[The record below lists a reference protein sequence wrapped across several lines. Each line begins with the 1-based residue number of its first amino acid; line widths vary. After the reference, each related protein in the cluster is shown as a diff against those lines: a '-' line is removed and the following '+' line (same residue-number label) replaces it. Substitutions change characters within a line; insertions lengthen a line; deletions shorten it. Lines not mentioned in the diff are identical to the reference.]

1 LGNAT
6 VVTYD
11 AGGNQLSVR
20 DPNNVGANMLYDPLG
35 RNTQRTDTVNDVTRT
50 EYDRAGNATRQ
61 IDAKNRPTLIS
72 YDARGRRRLT
82 TDRISAATTFTY
94 TPLGQL
100 ASLSDAENQTTSY
113 TYDARGLKLTERYPD
128 HTGGS
133 TVGQTGYGIVTFVY
147 DNAGRI
153 LRKQDQLGVTLT
165 HSYDLAGRMNRRD
178 YRTAANSPSGTIAD
192 SDTFTFDRAS
202 RMRTAVNGRYTNT
215 VTYTYDPVGRK
226 ATEAL
231 TISARTYTTGQAYNA
246 RNELTTIT
254 YPNNTTSTRS
264 YHATGTL
271 NQLRLDGS
279 TVSTRSYDA
288 GRRQT
293 TDVLSN
299 GITETRTYRND
310 NLLSAINYS
319 NTSLGNMTYTWD
331 ANKNKTSE
339 SVTGVMSGYGFTSAG
354 TTYDFED
361 RLTGF
366 SRAATSGPASLSQSW
381 NLTAVGDWT
390 SVTTNGTAQS
400 RTHGPTHE
408 LLTAGGQNVA
418 TDVKGNI
425 TTLPANLRPAGAT
438 TAMNLTWDSDNK
450 LRSADIDANG
460 TADVNF
466 QYDALGRRVARTGTG
481 GSVVFVQ
488 MDQQT
493 IADYPVGGAA
503 TTPTF
508 RYVYAS
514 YIDEPVV
521 RKGPTSTSTLHFYH
535 RNHQYSVTA
544 ITTSTGGIAERYA
557 YTAYGQPTILNAS
570 GTVISATTLSNRY
583 SYTGREWDATLGL
596 HHFRARWMSPGAGRF
611 LGRDPI
617 GYEGSPNSLYAYVR
631 ARSLISMDPKGLYQ
645 IADCVPDYYVEPPDQ
660 PWQGQ
665 CNIKVRCH
673 GVPYLPGIGGV
684 TSLPAIDLCGNYLQH
699 CGLILDDGAGRVV
712 SLDGSGGC
720 ENNFNWQEPPFLPNG
735 RTGPSYSFPT
745 QVCEC
750 LRQKAKTW
758 NSIKIPRTNTGC
770 NSNTSLRCLAGACG
784 IPFSIGSGMPYGGC
798 TPLGYNGCKE
808 YNCVRWSEPMV
819 CFGKSKRVCYEH
831 EDFCTF
837 YWRHANNGTVPPTPN
852 A

>member
-1 LGNAT
+1 M
-6 VVTYD
+6 V
-11 AGGNQLSVR
+11 
-20 DPNNVGANMLYDPLG
+20 P
-35 RNTQRTDTVNDVTRT
+35 
-50 EYDRAGNATRQ
+50 
-61 IDAKNRPTLIS
+61 
-72 YDARGRRRLT
+72 
-82 TDRISAATTFTY
+82 
-94 TPLGQL
+94 PLGQL
-100 ASLSDAENQTTSY
+100 ASLTDAENQTTSY
-113 TYDARGLKLTERYPD
+113 TYDARGLKLTETYPD

-147 DNAGRI
+147 DNAGRV

-231 TISARTYTTGQAYNA
+231 TISNVTYTTGQAYNA

-264 YHATGTL
+264 YHPTGTL

-293 TDVLSN
+293 TEVLSN

-319 NTSLGNMTYTWD
+319 NTSLGNMAYTWD

-339 SVTGVMSGYGFTSAG
+339 SITGVMSGYGFTSAG

-366 SRAATSGPASLSQSW
+366 SRAATSGPALLSQSW
-381 NLTAVGDWT
+381 NLTTVGDWT
-390 SVTTNGTAQS
+390 SVTTNGTAQN

-425 TTLPANLRPAGAT
+425 TTLPANLRPTGAT
-438 TAMNLTWDSDNK
+438 TALNLTWDSDNK

-521 RKGPTSTSTLHFYH
+521 RKGPTSTSTAHFYH
-535 RNHQYSVTA
+535 RNHQYSITA
-544 ITTSTGGIAERYA
+544 VTTSTGSIAERYA
-557 YTAYGQPTILNAS
+557 YTAYGQPTVLDAS
-570 GTVISATTLSNRY
+570 AFVLSSSAINNRY
-583 SYTGREWDATLGL
+583 TYTGREWDATLGL
-596 HHFRARWMSPGAGRF
+596 HHFRARWMSPIAGRF
-611 LGRDPI
+611 LTRDPI
-617 GYEGSPNSLYAYVR
+617 GYRSQRNLYCGINVRGLDPTGNRIVVGHTPEGYPIYQYEPGDPIAPPSGNGPHTYCYTMTQYGPVWDVCPDPPVNIEPTFVWNGEPECLDLCKRRGA
-631 ARSLISMDPKGLYQ
+631 DPKIVATGGGIFTYPDKNGCCKKCVCVFNIPSAGLDWNKCPEL
-645 IADCVPDYYVEPPDQ
+645 AKCAMKHESSHLSDTKC
-660 PWQGQ
+660 
-665 CNIKVRCH
+665 
-673 GVPYLPGIGGV
+673 
-684 TSLPAIDLCGNYLQH
+684 DLTNP
-699 CGLILDDGAGRVV
+699 R
-712 SLDGSGGC
+712 
-720 ENNFNWQEPPFLPNG
+720 PPFA
-735 RTGPSYSFPT
+735 TGIDQLKRECELRKADIACIKSVLSNSPSNDCTSVGNAWLRIIEPFVLT
-745 QVCEC
+745 Q
-750 LRQKAKTW
+750 
-758 NSIKIPRTNTGC
+758 
-770 NSNTSLRCLAGACG
+770 
-784 IPFSIGSGMPYGGC
+784 
-798 TPLGYNGCKE
+798 CK
-808 YNCVRWSEPMV
+808 
-819 CFGKSKRVCYEH
+819 
-831 EDFCTF
+831 
-837 YWRHANNGTVPPTPN
+837 
-852 A
+852 

>member
-1 LGNAT
+1 
-6 VVTYD
+6 VH
-11 AGGNQLSVR
+11 
-20 DPNNVGANMLYDPLG
+20 
-35 RNTQRTDTVNDVTRT
+35 
-50 EYDRAGNATRQ
+50 
-61 IDAKNRPTLIS
+61 
-72 YDARGRRRLT
+72 
-82 TDRISAATTFTY
+82 RISAATTFTY

-100 ASLSDAENQTTSY
+100 ASLTDAENQTTSY
-113 TYDARGLKLTERYPD
+113 TYDARGLKLTETYPD

-147 DNAGRI
+147 DNAGRV

-165 HSYDLAGRMNRRD
+165 HSYDLAGRMTRRD

-215 VTYTYDPVGRK
+215 VTYTFDPVGRK

-231 TISARTYTTGQAYNA
+231 TISARTYTTRQAYNA

-254 YPNNTTSTRS
+254 YPDNTTSTRS
-264 YHATGTL
+264 YHATGAL
-271 NQLRLDGS
+271 NQLRLDNA
-279 TVSTRSYDA
+279 TVSTRSYDV

-293 TDVLSN
+293 SEALGN
-299 GITETRTYRND
+299 GITETRTYRAD

-339 SVTGVMSGYGFTSAG
+339 SIAGVMSGYGFTAAG

-366 SRAATSGPASLSQSW
+366 SRAATSGPALLSQSW
-381 NLTAVGDWT
+381 NLTTVGDWT
-390 SVTTNGTAQS
+390 SVTTNGTAQN

-438 TAMNLTWDSDNK
+438 TALNLTWDSDNK

-466 QYDALGRRVARTGTG
+466 QYDALGRRCARSGTG
-481 GSVVFVQ
+481 GSVVYVQ

-521 RKGPTSTSTLHFYH
+521 RKTAGTGGTLVYFH

-544 ITTSTGGIAERYA
+544 ITTSTGAIAERYA

-583 SYTGREWDATLGL
+583 TYTGREWDSTVGLYDFRVRTLC
-596 HHFRARWMSPGAGRF
+596 ARVGTF
-611 LGRDPI
+611 LGRDPVGYVDGDSLYRVYFGMSGVDPYGLHCKPRI
-617 GYEGSPNSLYAYVR
+617 NSGAGYEFELNHGNLSTSGWGTAFAYNVAIR
-631 ARSLISMDPKGLYQ
+631 GRNQFRKNAIDSSATFEAEGHG
-645 IADCVPDYYVEPPDQ
+645 YVEAWWRVFDYVHLRWRNVTLGIAGNKANANAECKVSCSECCDIMITCEGA
-660 PWQGQ
+660 PWTGTHQAYDDKDLKSLMGFLYG
-665 CNIKVRCH
+665 NLVRPGKAIAAIGWH
-673 GVPYLPGIGGV
+673 IMLNRTIGSVTAVSSGGYSAEDPVITVGIGGGGTGIQGGV
-684 TSLPAIDLCGNYLQH
+684 TLTFPPTGTKLP
-699 CGLILDDGAGRVV
+699 
-712 SLDGSGGC
+712 
-720 ENNFNWQEPPFLPNG
+720 EKF
-735 RTGPSYSFPT
+735 TT
-745 QVCEC
+745 
-750 LRQKAKTW
+750 
-758 NSIKIPRTNTGC
+758 
-770 NSNTSLRCLAGACG
+770 
-784 IPFSIGSGMPYGGC
+784 
-798 TPLGYNGCKE
+798 GYNIVWE
-808 YNCVRWSEPMV
+808 CVKP
-819 CFGKSKRVCYEH
+819 
-831 EDFCTF
+831 
-837 YWRHANNGTVPPTPN
+837 
-852 A
+852 

>member
-1 LGNAT
+1 
-6 VVTYD
+6 
-11 AGGNQLSVR
+11 
-20 DPNNVGANMLYDPLG
+20 
-35 RNTQRTDTVNDVTRT
+35 
-50 EYDRAGNATRQ
+50 
-61 IDAKNRPTLIS
+61 
-72 YDARGRRRLT
+72 
-82 TDRISAATTFTY
+82 
-94 TPLGQL
+94 L
-100 ASLSDAENQTTSY
+100 ASLTDAENQTTSY
-113 TYDARGLKLTERYPD
+113 TYDARGLKLTETYPD

-147 DNAGRI
+147 DNAGRV

-165 HSYDLAGRMNRRD
+165 HSYDLAGRMTRRD

-202 RMRTAVNGRYTNT
+202 RMLTAVNGRFTNT
-215 VTYTYDPVGRK
+215 VTYTFDPVGRK

-231 TISARTYTTGQAYNA
+231 TISNVTYTTRQAYNA

-264 YHATGTL
+264 YHPTGTL
-271 NQLRLDGS
+271 NQLGLDGS

-293 TDVLSN
+293 TEVLSN

-339 SVTGVMSGYGFTSAG
+339 SITGVMSGYGFTAAG

-381 NLTAVGDWT
+381 NLTTVGDWT

-438 TAMNLTWDSDNK
+438 TALNLTWDSDNK

-481 GSVVFVQ
+481 GSVVYVQ

-521 RKGPTSTSTLHFYH
+521 RKGPTSTSTAHFYH

-544 ITTSTGGIAERYA
+544 VTTSAGAISERYA

-570 GTVISATTLSNRY
+570 GTVISATTLSNRV

-596 HHFRARWMSPGAGRF
+596 HHFRARWMSPIAGRF

-617 GYEGSPNSLYAYVR
+617 GYAGSPDDLYEFLESRTLFFTDPLGKIGIPPPTICCGGVNIYIGPGAIHGCCGNKVYSVRTQCCDVTGPLIHTKRNQAQCCAAAFAAGLHIVGGVLTGGGVICCDGKEVSCSWQPTLTDPQSTQFIEECTLKHEDDHHGAQPCSSQCPGLARNEMPWYWDEDWEECHAYR
-631 ARSLISMDPKGLYQ
+631 IEWHCLKAKQS
-645 IADCVPDYYVEPPDQ
+645 
-660 PWQGQ
+660 Q
-665 CNIKVRCH
+665 CNTLQCR
-673 GVPYLPGIGGV
+673 
-684 TSLPAIDLCGNYLQH
+684 IDIDERMSQ
-699 CGLILDDGAGRVV
+699 ILVYAHA
-712 SLDGSGGC
+712 
-720 ENNFNWQEPPFLPNG
+720 N
-735 RTGPSYSFPT
+735 
-745 QVCEC
+745 
-750 LRQKAKTW
+750 
-758 NSIKIPRTNTGC
+758 
-770 NSNTSLRCLAGACG
+770 
-784 IPFSIGSGMPYGGC
+784 YGGC
-798 TPLGYNGCKE
+798 DVTSSL
-808 YNCVRWSEPMV
+808 
-819 CFGKSKRVCYEH
+819 
-831 EDFCTF
+831 
-837 YWRHANNGTVPPTPN
+837 
-852 A
+852 

>member
-1 LGNAT
+1 MPGTN
-6 VVTYD
+6 
-11 AGGNQLSVR
+11 G
-20 DPNNVGANMLYDPLG
+20 
-35 RNTQRTDTVNDVTRT
+35 
-50 EYDRAGNATRQ
+50 
-61 IDAKNRPTLIS
+61 
-72 YDARGRRRLT
+72 
-82 TDRISAATTFTY
+82 

-100 ASLSDAENQTTSY
+100 ASLTDAENQTTSY
-113 TYDARGLKLTERYPD
+113 TYDARGLKLTETYPD

-147 DNAGRI
+147 DNAGRV

-165 HSYDLAGRMNRRD
+165 HSYDLAGRMTRRD
-178 YRTAANSPSGTIAD
+178 YRTAANSPSGIIAD

-215 VTYTYDPVGRK
+215 VTYTFDPVGRK

-231 TISARTYTTGQAYNA
+231 TISARTYTTRQAYNA

-254 YPNNTTSTRS
+254 YPDNTTSTRS
-264 YHATGTL
+264 YHATGAL
-271 NQLRLDGS
+271 NQLRLDNA

-293 TDVLSN
+293 SEALGN
-299 GITETRTYRND
+299 GITETRTYRAD

-339 SVTGVMSGYGFTSAG
+339 SITGVMSGYGFTAAG

-366 SRAATSGPASLSQSW
+366 SRAATSGPALLSQSW
-381 NLTAVGDWT
+381 NLTTVGDWT
-390 SVTTNGTAQS
+390 SVTTNGTAQN

-425 TTLPANLRPAGAT
+425 TTLPANLRPSGST
-438 TAMNLTWDSDNK
+438 TAMNLNWDSDNK

-481 GSVVFVQ
+481 GSVVYVQ

-508 RYVYAS
+508 RYVYGS

-521 RKGPTSTSTLHFYH
+521 RKTAGTGGTLVYFH

-544 ITTSTGGIAERYA
+544 ITTSAGAISERYA

-583 SYTGREWDATLGL
+583 SYTGREWDATPGL
-596 HHFRARWMSPGAGRF
+596 HHFRARWMSPSAGRF

-617 GYEGSPNSLYAYVR
+617 GYEGSEW
-631 ARSLISMDPKGLYQ
+631 GLYEYVASNVLVMTDPTGEIPIVCRCSRDAQ
-645 IADCVPDYYVEPPDQ
+645 NIWGTWEVVTDCTGLASTCCGRACCPGRGTGGVLGGPNTPCGYMDDWWVLNTPPPPTFPQVFCEIYFSCSASECRSDCFNQ
-660 PWQGQ
+660 AAYLALALQA
-665 CNIKVRCH
+665 RCAAIC
-673 GVPYLPGIGGV
+673 GRLPGPLQWECMRNCATDAGV
-684 TSLPAIDLCGNYLQH
+684 FASSYL
-699 CGLILDDGAGRVV
+699 V
-712 SLDGSGGC
+712 GC
-720 ENNFNWQEPPFLPNG
+720 LASCQ
-735 RTGPSYSFPT
+735 
-745 QVCEC
+745 
-750 LRQKAKTW
+750 
-758 NSIKIPRTNTGC
+758 
-770 NSNTSLRCLAGACG
+770 LRCKN
-784 IPFSIGSGMPYGGC
+784 P
-798 TPLGYNGCKE
+798 
-808 YNCVRWSEPMV
+808 
-819 CFGKSKRVCYEH
+819 
-831 EDFCTF
+831 
-837 YWRHANNGTVPPTPN
+837 
-852 A
+852 

>member
-1 LGNAT
+1 
-6 VVTYD
+6 
-11 AGGNQLSVR
+11 
-20 DPNNVGANMLYDPLG
+20 M
-35 RNTQRTDTVNDVTRT
+35 
-50 EYDRAGNATRQ
+50 
-61 IDAKNRPTLIS
+61 
-72 YDARGRRRLT
+72 T

-100 ASLSDAENQTTSY
+100 ASLTDAENQTTSY
-113 TYDARGLKLTERYPD
+113 TYDARGLKLTETYPD

-147 DNAGRI
+147 DNAGRV
-153 LRKQDQLGVTLT
+153 LLKQDQLGVTLT
-165 HSYDLAGRMNRRD
+165 HSYDLAGRMTRRD

-215 VTYTYDPVGRK
+215 VTYTFDPVGRK

-231 TISARTYTTGQAYNA
+231 TISNVTYTTRQAYNA

-264 YHATGTL
+264 YHPTGTL
-271 NQLRLDGS
+271 NQLGLDGS

-339 SVTGVMSGYGFTSAG
+339 SITGVMSGYGFTAAG

-366 SRAATSGPASLSQSW
+366 SRAATSGPALLSQSW
-381 NLTAVGDWT
+381 NLTTVGDWT

-466 QYDALGRRVARTGTG
+466 QYDALGRRVARSGTG

-521 RKGPTSTSTLHFYH
+521 RKGPTSTSTVHFYH

-544 ITTSTGGIAERYA
+544 ITTSTGAIAERYA

-570 GTVISATTLSNRY
+570 GAVISATTLSNRY
-583 SYTGREWDATLGL
+583 TYTGREWDATLGL
-596 HHFRARWMSPGAGRF
+596 HHFRARWMSPSSGRF
-611 LGRDPI
+611 LTRDPMRYI
-617 GYEGSPNSLYAYVR
+617 SGWNISSSYLGLKKLDPLGMYAD
-631 ARSLISMDPKGLYQ
+631 DPKPPFPNAVGPDDNGCFKMKFQDFIDMISNGQPLPDVYLKRFRAGCIGLTRCGQLGGTCSNPMLPPEYAENTTCAKAQ
-645 IADCVPDYYVEPPDQ
+645 KSPSPIPDSILKKKCAEDETPFIFAKQGVGGGKGAWPVGDDDCYKIPPFKFPPNPPVVGSGPDGGPDPLSGIFNYIWYVNGWYVWVNHGIDVQGQGDSMVSICPQPYVSDDYPLTMWCVTCKKKCPTSKFPIFPEPP
-660 PWQGQ
+660 
-665 CNIKVRCH
+665 
-673 GVPYLPGIGGV
+673 
-684 TSLPAIDLCGNYLQH
+684 
-699 CGLILDDGAGRVV
+699 
-712 SLDGSGGC
+712 
-720 ENNFNWQEPPFLPNG
+720 
-735 RTGPSYSFPT
+735 
-745 QVCEC
+745 
-750 LRQKAKTW
+750 
-758 NSIKIPRTNTGC
+758 
-770 NSNTSLRCLAGACG
+770 
-784 IPFSIGSGMPYGGC
+784 
-798 TPLGYNGCKE
+798 
-808 YNCVRWSEPMV
+808 
-819 CFGKSKRVCYEH
+819 
-831 EDFCTF
+831 
-837 YWRHANNGTVPPTPN
+837 VPPTQPKR
-852 A
+852 